1 MLTFPRRVKTP
12 ISVDG
17 HELEPGTVIM
27 GSIYLTHQRED
38 IYPNPK
44 QFNPERFLEK
54 QFSLFAA
61 GAGCCIGL
69 ALAQFEME
77 LALAKILQGW
87 EMELVDTLEVKPKRS
102 GLVTGPNKPIKM
114 ICLGPRQQ
122 QS

>member
-44 QFNPERFLEK
+44 
-54 QFSLFAA
+54 
-61 GAGCCIGL
+61 
-69 ALAQFEME
+69 
-77 LALAKILQGW
+77 
-87 EMELVDTLEVKPKRS
+87 
-102 GLVTGPNKPIKM
+102 
-114 ICLGPRQQ
+114 
-122 QS
+122 